1 MKKIL
6 LILAAT
12 TALSACNL
20 GSLNYSQSQ
29 GTYVLEEL
37 AGRMAYDGL
46 SLPVQIL
53 NSIDWTKTDI
63 FDPSFSG
70 TYALKSQEIKVE
82 RVPVLDNTWIFT
94 TIKSNDG
101 IRLNSI
107 YLSMLPDDD
116 TGFSRWE
123 AHGNIYYSEG
133 DSANYEASLNITY
146 PVQYTWKEN
155 IQTVGIRYEKYL
167 VLNGLCSFATK
178 RSGTGIL
185 DDGIYALTD
194 TEVTPSN
201 DYRLEGK
208 LELQ

>member
-6 LILAAT
+6 LAFAAT
-12 TALSACNL
+12 AVLSACNL

-46 SLPVQIL
+46 SIPIQIL
-53 NSIDWTKTDI
+53 NSIDWTETDI

-70 TYALKSQEIKVE
+70 TYALKSQEMKVE
-82 RVPVLDNTWIFT
+82 RVPMVDSLWFFSTVRSDDR
-94 TIKSNDG
+94 IKIDG
-101 IRLNSI
+101 L
-107 YLSMLPDDD
+107 YLRMLPDDG
-116 TGFSRWE
+116 TGFNLWE
-123 AHGNIYYSEG
+123 AKGDIYYSEG
-133 DSANYEASLNITY
+133 DSANYEALLSITY
-146 PVQYTWKEN
+146 PVLYTWKEN
-155 IQTVGIRYEKYL
+155 IRTAGSRYEKYL

-194 TEVTPSN
+194 NEVTPSN
-201 DYRLEGK
+201 GYRLEGK
-208 LELQ
+208 LEVK